1 MSPRRYA
8 AVLVAFAAQRGF
20 ELAYS
25 ARNERTIRRRQPG
38 APQAAESIFK
48 WIALVNAGLFTLPVL
63 ERWLRRRPAPPLVA
77 GFGWVAALSG
87 VALRLSV
94 LLSLRSSWNV
104 HAVVPDNLRVVDI
117 GPYRFIRHPNYV
129 ALGLEFLGLPLI
141 GGAYVRVFND
151 RGSIELRARVTDRA
165 RPGVVVGL
173 SVWWKKLARDG
184 KNANELTSSDTL
196 TDMGRAPT
204 FYDCLVQ
211 VEALAIP

>member
-77 GFGWVAALSG
+77 GLGWVAALSG

-141 GGAYVRVFND
+141 GGAYV
-151 RGSIELRARVTDRA
+151 SAL
-165 RPGVVVGL
+165 GL
-173 SVWWKKLARDG
+173 GLA
-184 KNANELTSSDTL
+184 NAALL
-196 TDMGRAPT
+196 QRRI
-204 FYDCLVQ
+204 
-211 VEALAIP
+211 VEEDVLLMAIPAYRERMGEKPAFLPRLLKGR

>member
-1 MSPRRYA
+1 VSPRRYA

-25 ARNERTIRRRQPG
+25 VRNERTIRRRQPG

-141 GGAYVRVFND
+141 GGAYVTA
-151 RGSIELRARVTDRA
+151 L
-165 RPGVVVGL
+165 GL
-173 SVWWKKLARDG
+173 GLA
-184 KNANELTSSDTL
+184 NAALL
-196 TDMGRAPT
+196 QRRI
-204 FYDCLVQ
+204 
-211 VEALAIP
+211 VEEDVLLMAIPAYRERMGEKPAFIPRLLKGR

>member
-1 MSPRRYA
+1 
-8 AVLVAFAAQRGF
+8 VLVAFAAQRGF

-141 GGAYVRVFND
+141 GGAYV
-151 RGSIELRARVTDRA
+151 SAL
-165 RPGVVVGL
+165 GL
-173 SVWWKKLARDG
+173 GLA
-184 KNANELTSSDTL
+184 NAALL
-196 TDMGRAPT
+196 QRRI
-204 FYDCLVQ
+204 
-211 VEALAIP
+211 VEEDVLLMAIPAYRERMGEKPAFLPRLLKGR